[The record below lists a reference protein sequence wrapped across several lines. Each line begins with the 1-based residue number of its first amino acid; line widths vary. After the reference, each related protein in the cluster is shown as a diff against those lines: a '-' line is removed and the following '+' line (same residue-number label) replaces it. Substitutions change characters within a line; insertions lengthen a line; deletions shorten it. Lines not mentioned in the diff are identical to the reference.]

1 MNKSYDAVIVGG
13 GVNGSSIAF
22 QLAKRGFKV
31 AIIEKDQLACKA
43 SRAAAGMLGAQTELT
58 EDGPLFQL
66 ARKSRAMFPALADE
80 LRELSGIDIG
90 LVNKGMLKI
99 ALTKEEKEE
108 LKKIITLQRQL
119 GEETSWLEPEE
130 LINIEPGLSDRILG
144 AMYIPHDG
152 HVSAPDLSMAFAKSA
167 AFLGADIEEYTEVI
181 ELIFDQGK
189 VKGVITNT
197 GNIYTDQI
205 IVTAGA
211 WSGRLLRESGIHIFT
226 FPVKGECFSV
236 LTHKPLI
243 EKTVFSHGCYLV
255 PKKGGRLVVGA
266 TMIENTFDE
275 HVSLGGLS
283 GLMERAKEILPAI
296 EKAKWEKAWAGIR
309 PQTEDGL
316 PYIGKHPKYEGL
328 WIATGHYRN
337 GILLSPITGLL
348 IADLIERQPVD
359 EKLLS
364 AFSFERKNNLTSL
377 RR

>member
-1 MNKSYDAVIVGG
+1 MNKSYDVVIVGG
-13 GVNGSSIAF
+13 GVNGGSIAF

-31 AIIEKDQLACKA
+31 ALIEKDQLACKA
-43 SRAAAGMLGAQTELT
+43 SHAAAGMLGAQTELT

-99 ALTKEEKEE
+99 ALTPEEKGEF
-108 LKKIITLQRQL
+108 KKIISLQRQL

-130 LINIEPGLSDRILG
+130 LKKYEPELSDRILG

-152 HVSAPDLSMAFAKSA
+152 QVSAPDLSMAFAKA
-167 AFLGADIEEYTEVI
+167 AAVMGADIVEYTEVI
-181 ELIFDQGK
+181 GFILEHGTA
-189 VKGVITNT
+189 KGVITNT
-197 GNIYTDQI
+197 GNIYADKV

-211 WSGRLLRESGIHIFT
+211 WSGRLLKENGIYIST
-226 FPVKGECFSV
+226 YPVKGECFSV

-243 EKTVFSHGCYLV
+243 EKTIFSHGCYLV

-266 TMIENTFDE
+266 TMIKNTFDE
-275 HVSLGGLS
+275 QVSLGGLS
-283 GLMERAKEILPAI
+283 GLMERAKVILPAI

-316 PYIGKHPKYEGL
+316 PIIGEHPEYEGL

-348 IADLIERQPVD
+348 IADLIERKPVD
-359 EKLLS
+359 EKLLR
-364 AFSFERKNNLTSL
+364 AFSFERSSIIQA
-377 RR
+377 